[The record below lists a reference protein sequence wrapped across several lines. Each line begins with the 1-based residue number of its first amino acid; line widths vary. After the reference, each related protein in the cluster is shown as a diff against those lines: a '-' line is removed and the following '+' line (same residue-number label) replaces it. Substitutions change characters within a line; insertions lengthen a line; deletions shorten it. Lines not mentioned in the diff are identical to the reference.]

1 MADFIGIVQ
10 GNILHP
16 VILAFV
22 LGIVAG
28 MARAELSI
36 PSAISKAMSIY
47 LMFAIGLKGGVA
59 VAASPFS
66 STLILA
72 LLVGMVLSFVMP
84 FIAFGLLGMTTKLD
98 GINRAAISAHYGSI
112 SIVTFVT
119 ATEMVRLS
127 GLFSEGFMVAVAAL
141 METPAIITGIWL
153 AGRMAT
159 DTAPGAPKKSLITKD
174 LAREVFLNA
183 SVVVLVGA
191 FIIGLISTPEGV
203 IKVDPFFNGIF
214 QGVLCLFL
222 LDMGL
227 VAAER
232 LRGVKVLSRG
242 MIMFGIYMPL
252 IGATLGTL
260 AGWAIGLS
268 AGGTVLLAT
277 LAASGSYIA
286 VPAAMRLAM
295 PKANPA
301 ISLTLSLAITF
312 PFNVIV
318 GIPLYLMAVRWLYGV

>member
-1 MADFIGIVQ
+1 MPGFLDIIQ
-10 GNILHP
+10 GNIFNP

-22 LGIVAG
+22 LGIAAG
-28 MARAELSI
+28 MARAELSF

-47 LMFAIGLKGGVA
+47 LMFAIGLKGGIA
-59 VAASPFS
+59 VANSPFS
-66 STLILA
+66 SSLVLA
-72 LLVGMVLSFVMP
+72 LLAGMILSFIMP
-84 FIAFGLLGMTTKLD
+84 FIAVTLLRLGTGLDSM
-98 GINRAAISAHYGSI
+98 NRASIAAHYGSI

-119 ATEMVRLS
+119 ATEIVRMS
-127 GLFSEGFMVAVAAL
+127 GMEAEGFMVAVAAL
-141 METPAIITGIWL
+141 METPAIISGIWL
-153 AGRMAT
+153 ASRVTAK
-159 DTAPGAPKKSLITKD
+159 APGAPMITKD

-191 FIIGLISTPEGV
+191 FVIGLLSTPDGAV
-203 IKVDPFFNGIF
+203 KVAPFFTDIF

-227 VAAER
+227 VAAQR
-232 LRGVKVLSRG
+232 LRGVKVLSPSVV
-242 MIMFGIYMPL
+242 MFGIYMPL
-252 IGATLGTL
+252 IGATFGTL
-260 AGWAIGLS
+260 SGWLIGLS

-277 LAASGSYIA
+277 LAASASYIA
-286 VPAAMRLAM
+286 VPAAMRLAL

-318 GIPLYLMAVRWLYGV
+318 GIPLYLLAVRWLYGV

>member
-1 MADFIGIVQ
+1 MTGFIDIVL

-16 VILAFV
+16 VVLAFV
-22 LGIVAG
+22 LGIAAG

-36 PSAISKAMSIY
+36 PAAISKAMSIY
-47 LMFAIGLKGGVA
+47 LMFAIGLKGGIAVA
-59 VAASPFS
+59 VSPFGAA
-66 STLILA
+66 LIFA
-72 LLVGMVLSFVMP
+72 LIAGMVLSFIMP
-84 FIAFGLLGMTTKLD
+84 LIAYVLLGWSTQLD
-98 GINRAAISAHYGSI
+98 GINRSAIAAHYGSI

-119 ATEMVRLS
+119 ATEMIRLA
-127 GLFSEGFMVAVAAL
+127 GLESEGFMVAVAAL

-153 AGRMAT
+153 ASRLVESGGKKT
-159 DTAPGAPKKSLITKD
+159 GITAD
-174 LAREVFLNA
+174 LSREVFLNA
-183 SVVVLVGA
+183 SVVILVGA
-191 FIIGLISTPEGV
+191 FLIGLVSTPDGAA
-203 IKVDPFFNGIF
+203 KVQPFFSGIF

-232 LRGVKVLSRG
+232 LRGVKILSPGLVL
-242 MIMFGIYMPL
+242 FGIYMPL
-252 IGATLGTL
+252 IGASIGSL
-260 AGWAIGLS
+260 ASWFIGLS

-286 VPAAMRLAM
+286 VPAAMRLAL

-318 GIPLYLMAVRWLYGV
+318 GIPLYLMTVRWLYGG

>member
-1 MADFIGIVQ
+1 MTGFLDIVQ

-16 VILAFV
+16 VVLAFV

-28 MARAELSI
+28 MARAELSF
-36 PSAISKAMSIY
+36 PAAISKAMSIY
-47 LMFAIGLKGGVA
+47 LMFAIGLKGGIA
-59 VAASPFS
+59 VADSPFS
-66 STLILA
+66 VTLILA
-72 LLVGMVLSFVMP
+72 LVAGMVLSFIMP
-84 FIAFGLLGMTTKLD
+84 FIAFALLGWSTRLD
-98 GINRAAISAHYGSI
+98 GVNRSAIAAHYGSI

-127 GLFSEGFMVAVAAL
+127 GLESEGFLVAVAAL
-141 METPAIITGIWL
+141 METPAIISGIWL
-153 AGRMAT
+153 ASRFAIKGE
-159 DTAPGAPKKSLITKD
+159 KKSVISAD
-174 LAREVFLNA
+174 LSREVFLNA

-191 FIIGLISTPEGV
+191 FVIGLVSTPDGAL
-203 IKVDPFFNGIF
+203 KVQPFFSGIF

-232 LRGVKVLSRG
+232 LRGVKILSARLV
-242 MIMFGIYMPL
+242 MFGFYMPL
-252 IGATLGTL
+252 IGAALGIL
-260 AGWAIGLS
+260 AGWSIGLS
-268 AGGTVLLAT
+268 AGGAVLLGT

-286 VPAAMRLAM
+286 VPAAMRLAL

-301 ISLTLSLAITF
+301 LSLTLSLAITF

-318 GIPLYLMAVRWLYGV
+318 GIPLYLLVVRQLYGV

>member
-1 MADFIGIVQ
+1 MQGFLEIVQ
-10 GNILHP
+10 GNIFNP

-22 LGIVAG
+22 LGIAAG

-47 LMFAIGLKGGVA
+47 LMFAIGLKGGIA
-59 VAASPFS
+59 VSNSPFS
-66 STLILA
+66 NLLILA
-72 LLVGMVLSFVMP
+72 LLAGMVLSFIMP
-84 FIAFGLLGMTTKLD
+84 FIAVALLRVGTSLD
-98 GINRAAISAHYGSI
+98 SVNRASIAAHYGSI

-119 ATEMVRLS
+119 ATEIVRLS
-127 GLFSEGFMVAVAAL
+127 GLPSEGFMVAVAAL
-141 METPAIITGIWL
+141 METPAIVSGIWL
-153 AGRMAT
+153 ASRVAAK
-159 DTAPGAPKKSLITKD
+159 APGAPMISKD

-191 FIIGLISTPEGV
+191 FVIGLLSTPEGAV
-203 IKVDPFFNGIF
+203 KVAPFFTDIF

-227 VAAER
+227 IAAER
-232 LRGVKVLSRG
+232 LRGVKILSPG
-242 MIMFGIYMPL
+242 VISFGIYMPL

-260 AGWAIGLS
+260 SGWLIGLS
-268 AGGTVLLAT
+268 PGGTVLLAT
-277 LAASGSYIA
+277 LAASASYIA
-286 VPAAMRLAM
+286 VPAAMRLAL

-318 GIPLYLMAVRWLYGV
+318 GIPLYLSAVRWLYGV